1 MGPNLRQTGQ
11 NRVQNKFFFNFLK
24 LVLLVFPEIAYDYGL
39 EHYLTTSRG
48 KSHEKNFWG
57 PKLGPKLRFLP
68 FVKVVLFS
76 LILHKTAARDNVNLY
91 SWNLK
96 NICGRNWDRNDL
108 FYSNVI
114 EHPLKLACFLMYY
127 SRKRNWWQSL

>member
-24 LVLLVFPEIAYDYGL
+24 LVLLIFPEIAYDYGL

-48 KSHEKNFWG
+48 KSHEKISGDPNWVRNYGFCH
-57 PKLGPKLRFLP
+57 

-114 EHPLKLACFLMYY
+114 EHPLKLACFLMHY

>member
-1 MGPNLRQTGQ
+1 MGPNLRQAGQ

-68 FVKVVLFS
+68 FCQGCIIFLDIAQDCSSGQCK
-76 LILHKTAARDNVNLY
+76 
-91 SWNLK
+91 
-96 NICGRNWDRNDL
+96 
-108 FYSNVI
+108 
-114 EHPLKLACFLMYY
+114 PL
-127 SRKRNWWQSL
+127 